1 MVEPPVIGFTGVV
14 WPARPTEQLA
24 RDLTTGRGAAP
35 MAEAGTAWTQ
45 LAGSFGAAVVEYDQ
59 IVAELRESW
68 RSDGSDLF
76 LERIGKLR
84 DWLVDAAASAGRNAA
99 SAGGQAAAYEVARL
113 AMPHV
118 AEIAA
123 LEAAKQS
130 IEHAGAALG
139 APLVAAAA
147 QVDDQQDLAKADAA
161 RVMQSYESATT
172 PLSTPWVQ
180 EHPPVIAT
188 SAALDAEQNAATAAS
203 TTAGTPAM
211 PGTGFMPVLP
221 GIPSIPLEQTA
232 YRAQTVTQS
241 VSVEETVAAQPVP
254 VHAEDA
260 TGRMVPGGG
269 MAPGGAGTGEAD
281 RTVRAGAA
289 PTPRPGDAMHMET
302 GIEAAP
308 PVLGGV
314 AEQNAPAPGTAQS

>member
-45 LAGSFGAAVVEYDQ
+45 LAASFGAAVGEYDQ

-68 RSDGSDLF
+68 RSDSSDLV

-84 DWLVDAAASAGRNAA
+84 DWLVDAAASAGRNAT
-99 SAGGQAAAYEVARL
+99 SAAGQAAAYEVARL

-123 LEAAKQS
+123 LEAVKQS

-147 QVDDQQDLAKADAA
+147 QVDSEQDLAKADAA

-172 PLSTPWVQ
+172 PLATPWVQ
-180 EHPPVIAT
+180 DHPPVIAT
-188 SAALDAEQNAATAAS
+188 SVALDAEQNAAVASTAA
-203 TTAGTPAM
+203 AMPAM
-211 PGTGFMPVLP
+211 PGGGFMPVLP
-221 GIPSIPLEQTA
+221 GLPSMPLAQTA

-241 VSVEETVAAQPVP
+241 VSVEEVVAAQPVP

-260 TGRMVPGGG
+260 TGRMMPGG
-269 MAPGGAGTGEAD
+269 MAPGGAGMGEAE

-289 PTPRPGDAMHMET
+289 PTPRPGDAMHLET

-314 AEQNAPAPGTAQS
+314 AEQNEPAPGKAQP

>member
-45 LAGSFGAAVVEYDQ
+45 LATSFGAAVVEYDQ

-68 RSDGSDLF
+68 RSDGSDLV

-84 DWLVDAAASAGRNAA
+84 DWLVDAAASAGRNAT
-99 SAGGQAAAYEVARL
+99 SAAGQAAAYEVARL

-123 LEAAKQS
+123 LEAVKQS

-147 QVDDQQDLAKADAA
+147 QVDSEQDLAKADAA

-172 PLSTPWVQ
+172 PLATPWVQ
-180 EHPPVIAT
+180 DHPPVIAT
-188 SAALDAEQNAATAAS
+188 SVALDAEQNAAAAS
-203 TTAGTPAM
+203 TAAATPAM
-211 PGTGFMPVLP
+211 PGGRFLPVLP
-221 GIPSIPLEQTA
+221 GLPSMPLVQTA
-232 YRAQTVTQS
+232 YRAQTVAQS

-254 VHAEDA
+254 VPAEDA

-269 MAPGGAGTGEAD
+269 MAPGGAGMGEAE

-289 PTPRPGDAMHMET
+289 PTPRPGDAMHLET

-314 AEQNAPAPGTAQS
+314 AEQNAPAPGKAQA

>member
-45 LAGSFGAAVVEYDQ
+45 LAASFGAAVVEYDQ
-59 IVAELRESW
+59 IVAELRELW
-68 RSDGSDLF
+68 RSDGSDLV

-84 DWLVDAAASAGRNAA
+84 EWLVDAAASAGRNAT

-147 QVDDQQDLAKADAA
+147 QVEGEQDLAKADAA
-161 RVMQSYESATT
+161 RVMQGYESATA
-172 PLSTPWVQ
+172 PLATPWVQ
-180 EHPPVIAT
+180 AHPPVIAT
-188 SAALDAEQNAATAAS
+188 SAALDTERNAAATK
-203 TTAGTPAM
+203 TTATPAM
-211 PGTGFMPVLP
+211 PSGGFMPALP
-221 GIPSIPLEQTA
+221 GLPAMPLAQTA
-232 YRAQTVTQS
+232 YRAQTVAQS
-241 VSVEETVAAQPVP
+241 VEVVESTAAQPVP
-254 VHAEDA
+254 MHVEDA
-260 TGRMVPGGG
+260 TGRMVPGGMSPGAAG
-269 MAPGGAGTGEAD
+269 MSGMGEEE
-281 RTVRAGAA
+281 RSLRAGAA
-289 PTPRPGDAMHMET
+289 ATPRPGDALHIEA
-302 GIEAAP
+302 GVEAAP

-314 AEQNAPAPGTAQS
+314 AEQTAPAPGRAQS

>member
-14 WPARPTEQLA
+14 WPARTTEQLA

-45 LAGSFGAAVVEYDQ
+45 LAAGFGAAVVEYDQ

-68 RSDGSDLF
+68 RSDGSDLV

-84 DWLVDAAASAGRNAA
+84 DWLADAAASAGRNAA

-123 LEAAKQS
+123 LEAVKQS

-172 PLSTPWVQ
+172 PLASPWVQ

-188 SAALDAEQNAATAAS
+188 SAALEAEQNAATAS
-203 TTAGTPAM
+203 TAAAAPTM
-211 PGTGFMPVLP
+211 PGGGFMPVLP
-221 GIPSIPLEQTA
+221 GLPSIPVAQTA
-232 YRAQTVTQS
+232 YRAQTVVQS
-241 VSVEETVAAQPVP
+241 MSTAETVAAQPVP
-254 VHAEDA
+254 VHAEDT

-269 MAPGGAGTGEAD
+269 MSPSSAGTEVE

-289 PTPRPGDAMHMET
+289 PTPRPGDALHMET